1 MSTAP
6 EQGGALVKEDRP
18 EFRLFRG
25 DGDPPPVATDA
36 YSFELEFRKEVA
48 QLVHD
53 ILKRNYVTRRR
64 ESKLEASRRG
74 VSLEQL
80 VAAAIAHRMMRKVDE
95 EYV

>member
-6 EQGGALVKEDRP
+6 EQGGALVTEDHP
-18 EFRLFRG
+18 EIRLFQA
-25 DGDPPPVATDA
+25 DGDPPPEATDA
-36 YSFELEFRKEVA
+36 YSFDMEFRKEVA

-53 ILKRNYVTRRR
+53 ILKRNYVVRRR
-64 ESKLEASRRG
+64 EAKLEASRRG
-74 VSLEQL
+74 ISLEKL